1 MKLNK
6 LNKILTSIILIF
18 KRGDLRGLYTKT
30 FALSSISGA
39 LAGVTHGTCS
49 VIIDTSTGRLRRQ
62 PAVLSI
68 SGTLAAHTISH
79 TTLFTTYECWKEMFM
94 QGFNADHTDYLGP
107 ILVAAAGGIAGLLEG
122 LVSYY
127 TVRWEEPP
135 GVIGFRKLMTSVG
148 IPDARL
154 LLTTIPPAAV
164 GFLAFEYGQELVL
177 RKGETPEEEEIFPDF
192 EQDFE

>member
-1 MKLNK
+1 MELTNF
-6 LNKILTSIILIF
+6 LITFILLFLT
-18 KRGDLRGLYTKT
+18 RGDLRGLYTKT

-49 VIIDTSTGRLRRQ
+49 VIIDISTGRLRRQ

-79 TTLFTTYECWKEMFM
+79 TTLFTSYECWKEMFM
-94 QGFNADHTDYLGP
+94 QGFEADHADYLGP
-107 ILVAAAGGIAGLLEG
+107 ILVAGAGGIAGLLEG

-135 GVIGFRKLMTSVG
+135 GIIGLRKLMASVG
-148 IPDARL
+148 LPEARV

-164 GFLAFEYGQELVL
+164 GFLAFEYGQEFVL
-177 RKGETPEEEEIFPDF
+177 RKGEIPEEEEIPP
-192 EQDFE
+192 